1 MTGKR
6 RCAELFG
13 IGVAGSLIPCL
24 AMAVNMPAGPFLEQV
39 NTAALDAGQLDSPA
53 AIRPGWTIQVGAFSE
68 RDAAEAQIARIAS
81 LSSGEFS
88 HAASAIAPMPW
99 HDRKMLYRARFVG
112 LVENQARASCVKLLD
127 LNIPCIVMAD
137 QPGDQAG
144 GGTGTTSAPAADK
157 DQPAAPGAADA
168 IATELT
174 AISPTLRGVEDQGS
188 PEAAPDATSLNAP
201 NGTLLATADA
211 VSNHDLA
218 KMRGGFFTAAGA
230 QFDFGASV
238 RTMVN
243 GQLALLSTLNWTPA
257 GPQVQQLA
265 GLGQSIQ
272 ALVASDLAKAGINTP
287 SVSNTSKP
295 DSAPT
300 SSLPQVNS
308 VAPSASPLQIGNAA
322 QPDNSNPITNAVP
335 AGNTVQTANAT
346 PLTTLVSNVVPTGLK
361 SSPIA
366 SDPPPASGSGG
377 NPAPNAA
384 PQVLNGVQILS
395 PTGGATQV
403 LANLNAG
410 QIQNIV
416 LNTASNQTITQN
428 TNVMLTIYNFQDWQ
442 KQLSQ
447 NLLTNQL
454 INEMLA
460 AAGLGG
466 GH

>member
-13 IGVAGSLIPCL
+13 IGLAGSLIPCL
-24 AMAVNMPAGPFLEQV
+24 AMAVNMPAGPFLEKI
-39 NTAALDAGQLDSPA
+39 NTADLGTGLLGAPA
-53 AIRPGWTIQVGAFSE
+53 AAQPGWTIQVGAFSE
-68 RDAAEAQIARIAS
+68 RAAAEAQIAHIAS
-81 LSSGEFS
+81 LSSGELA

-99 HDRKMLYRARFVG
+99 HDQKKLYRARFVG
-112 LVENQARASCVKLLD
+112 LVENQAHASCDKLLE

-137 QPGDQAG
+137 QPGGQAG
-144 GGTGTTSAPAADK
+144 SGAGTTSAPTADK
-157 DQPAAPGAADA
+157 DQPAALSAADA

-188 PEAAPDATSLNAP
+188 PKAAPDATSLNAP
-201 NGTLLATADA
+201 NGTLLATADP
-211 VSNHDLA
+211 VSNRALA

-238 RTMVN
+238 KTMVD
-243 GQLALLSTLNWTPA
+243 GQLALMSTLNWTPA

-272 ALVASDLAKAGINTP
+272 ALVANDLAKAGISTP
-287 SVSNTSKP
+287 GASSTSKANNNP
-295 DSAPT
+295 EINNALLAGGASQTVGAPQG
-300 SSLPQVNS
+300 SSLPQVGS
-308 VAPSASPLQIGNAA
+308 
-322 QPDNSNPITNAVP
+322 AVP
-335 AGNTVQTANAT
+335 SVSPPQVNNTVQTGNTT
-346 PLTTLVSNVVPTGLK
+346 PLTTFVSNVVPTVLK
-361 SSPIA
+361 NSPAA
-366 SDPPPASGSGG
+366 SDPPGPNSGSG
-377 NPAPNAA
+377 PVSNAA
-384 PQVLNGVQILS
+384 PQVLNGVQILN
-395 PTGGATQV
+395 PAGGTTQV

-416 LNTASNQTITQN
+416 LNTASNQTITQS
-428 TNVMLTIYNFQDWQ
+428 TNVTLTIYNFQDWQ

-460 AAGLGG
+460 ASGLGG